1 MKEILNKNDYL
12 IIKSF
17 DSSDFYEMQDD
28 ITKDMNTIF
37 ASYEYYNDNYNDHDA
52 LDTLQKNADD
62 FFLKSDANGKVYILY
77 MRHDLHNQLMPVG
90 VALFSDSNMEK
101 AKHLEYISIHS
112 EFSGCG
118 YGEELL
124 KQCAIDINKN
134 GYDKITSIVNK
145 NNHAS
150 ERMHYSFSNSNNIDV
165 AVSDIGGRYEYIFDI
180 SHIINKHPNGE
191 PPQDEHTL

>member
-1 MKEILNKNDYL
+1 MREIINKNNCAL
-12 IIKSF
+12 IKSF
-17 DSSDFYEMQDD
+17 DSLDFYSSHDD
-28 ITKDMNTIF
+28 INQSMNTIF
-37 ASYEYYNDNYNDHDA
+37 ASYEHNNENYDNDDA
-52 LDTLQKNADD
+52 LKYLSYVNGEFFEECDINA
-62 FFLKSDANGKVYILY
+62 NVYILY
-77 MRHDLHNQLMPVG
+77 MRDNPTKPLMPIG
-90 VALFSDSNMEK
+90 IAIFSDSNMEK

-112 EFSGCG
+112 EHSGCG

-150 ERMHYSFSNSNNIDV
+150 ERMHYSFANSNNIDV

-180 SHIINKHPNGE
+180 SHISNKPPKNGHPQE
-191 PPQDEHTL
+191 EHTL